1 MHFKTFMKTSGAI
14 RYDLKS
20 IAFFITNNISTI
32 NKVLHN
38 YFNNTV
44 SCILSN
50 LTSTDHER
58 KFGNIVKGLIPVKF
72 FRLTIYI
79 DIKIF
84 VLWVFYYLDLPPDFQ
99 VFLCSGLK

>member
-1 MHFKTFMKTSGAI
+1 MSLSPCGWPSVRFIKESLMHFKTFMKTSGAI

-50 LTSTDHER
+50 LTSTDHEH
-58 KFGNIVKGLIPVKF
+58 KFGNIVMGVKSYE
-72 FRLTIYI
+72 I
-79 DIKIF
+79 
-84 VLWVFYYLDLPPDFQ
+84 LDLSPDFH
-99 VFLCSGLK
+99 VF